1 MAIRRGQRPLEAAGS
16 WSIDTT
22 PGRVLYGAG
31 VIDLVGEVVRELGGR
46 RVLVVTDPG
55 VAAAGHVHRASVSLR
70 AAGLD
75 VRVFHGVGENPG
87 ERHVAAAAAAARG
100 HDADFLIGLGGGSAM
115 DCAKGG
121 NFILTNGG
129 RMEDYWGFGKASRP
143 MLPSVGVPCTAGT
156 GSEAQSFAVIS
167 REDDHR
173 KMACGDPKARFT
185 ATLLD
190 PELVRTAPPEVMAAT
205 GLDALSHALESFVA
219 TAANPYSRMFAS
231 ESFARLLR
239 GFDAVAE
246 AQRENGP
253 SPASERLAAARN
265 EPGNEARREELRR
278 PASERPAAADDEP
291 GTGDQRVN
299 GRGPGSGRAE
309 DEVIELWG
317 EMLLGAHFAGA
328 AIEASMLGAAHGL
341 ANPLTARYD
350 ITHGVAVAVMLDH
363 VLRFND
369 GDPDVRYEG
378 LARLA
383 FGGAA
388 ANGLA
393 GERLADLWVGL
404 RQRAGVA
411 GRLRDLGVREADLDL
426 LSGQAA
432 EQWTSQFNPRTT
444 SASDML
450 ALYRA
455 AF

>member
-1 MAIRRGQRPLEAAGS
+1 M
-16 WSIDTT
+16 
-22 PGRVLYGAG
+22 
-31 VIDLVGEVVRELGGR
+31 
-46 RVLVVTDPG
+46 VTDPG

-70 AAGLD
+70 DAGLD
-75 VRVFHGVGENPG
+75 IAVFYGVGENPG
-87 ERHVAAAAAAARG
+87 ERHVAAAAAAARA

-115 DCAKGG
+115 DCAKGA
-121 NFILTNGG
+121 NFIFTNGG

-143 MLPSVGVPCTAGT
+143 MLPSIGMPCTAGT

-173 KMACGDPKARFT
+173 KMACGDPKARFA

-205 GLDALSHALESFVA
+205 GLDALSHALESFVT

-231 ESFARLLR
+231 EGFARLLR
-239 GFDAVAE
+239 GFDAVVE
-246 AQRENGP
+246 AQRKNGP
-253 SPASERLAAARN
+253 SAVSARSEA
-265 EPGNEARREELRR
+265 EE
-278 PASERPAAADDEP
+278 
-291 GTGDQRVN
+291 T
-299 GRGPGSGRAE
+299 
-309 DEVIELWG
+309 ELWG
-317 EMLLGAHFAGA
+317 EMLLGAHFSGA

-363 VLRFND
+363 VVRFN
-369 GDPDVRYEG
+369 GGAPDVRYG
-378 LARLA
+378 DLARLA

-393 GERLADLWVGL
+393 SERLAELWVGL
-404 RQRAGVA
+404 RRGAGVA
-411 GRLRDLGVREADLDL
+411 GRLRDLGVREEDLDL
-426 LSGQAA
+426 LSAQAT
-432 EQWTSQFNPRTT
+432 EQWTSQFNPR
-444 SASDML
+444 SAAASDML

>member
-1 MAIRRGQRPLEAAGS
+1 MGIKRGQRPLDVENS
-16 WSIDTT
+16 WSVDTA

-31 VIDLVGEVVRELGGR
+31 AIDLVGEVARELGGR

-55 VAAAGHVHRASVSLR
+55 VAAAGHVHQASVSLR
-70 AAGLD
+70 DAGLD
-75 VRVFHGVGENPG
+75 IAVFYGVGENPG
-87 ERHVAAAAAAARG
+87 ERHVAAATAAARI
-100 HDADFLIGLGGGSAM
+100 HDADFLVGLGGGSAM
-115 DCAKGG
+115 DCAKGA
-121 NFILTNGG
+121 NFIFTNGG
-129 RMEDYWGFGKASRP
+129 RMEDYWGFGKASSP
-143 MLPSVGVPCTAGT
+143 MLPSIGVPCTAGT

-173 KMACGDPKARFT
+173 KMACGDPKARFA

-205 GLDALSHALESFVA
+205 GLDALSHAIESFVT

-231 ESFARLLR
+231 EGFARLLR

-246 AQRENGP
+246 AQRENGRH
-253 SPASERLAAARN
+253 PAGGRSEA
-265 EPGNEARREELRR
+265 EM
-278 PASERPAAADDEP
+278 
-291 GTGDQRVN
+291 TG
-299 GRGPGSGRAE
+299 
-309 DEVIELWG
+309 LWG

-363 VLRFND
+363 VVRFN
-369 GDPDVRYEG
+369 GGAPDVRYGG

-383 FGGAA
+383 FGGAS

-393 GERLADLWVGL
+393 SERLAELWAGL
-404 RQRAGVA
+404 RRRAGVA
-411 GRLRDLGVREADLDL
+411 GRLRDLGVREEDLDL
-426 LSGQAA
+426 LSGQAT
-432 EQWTSQFNPRTT
+432 EQWTSQFNPR
-444 SASDML
+444 SAAASDML

>member
-1 MAIRRGQRPLEAAGS
+1 VVIKRGQRPLETEDS
-16 WSIDTT
+16 WSVDAT

-31 VIDLVGEVVRELGGR
+31 AVDLAGEVARDLGGR
-46 RVLVVTDPG
+46 RVLVVADPG
-55 VAAAGHVHRASVSLR
+55 VAAAGHVHRASLALR
-70 AAGLD
+70 DAGLD
-75 VRVFHGVGENPG
+75 IAVFYGVGENPG
-87 ERHVAAAAAAARG
+87 ERHVAAAAAAARA

-115 DCAKGG
+115 DCAKGA
-121 NFILTNGG
+121 NFIYTNGG
-129 RMEDYWGFGKASRP
+129 RMENYWGFGKASRP
-143 MLPSVGVPCTAGT
+143 MLPSIGVPCTAGT

-173 KMACGDPKARFT
+173 KMACGDPKARFA

-205 GLDALSHALESFVA
+205 GLDALSHALESFVT

-231 ESFARLLR
+231 EGFARLLR
-239 GFDAVAE
+239 GFDAVVE

-253 SPASERLAAARN
+253 SAGGARSE
-265 EPGNEARREELRR
+265 
-278 PASERPAAADDEP
+278 
-291 GTGDQRVN
+291 
-299 GRGPGSGRAE
+299 AE
-309 DEVIELWG
+309 VTELWG
-317 EMLLGAHFAGA
+317 EMLLGAHFSGA

-363 VLRFND
+363 VVRFN
-369 GDPDVRYEG
+369 GEAPDVRYG
-378 LARLA
+378 DLARLA

-393 GERLADLWVGL
+393 SERLAELWVDL
-404 RQRAGVA
+404 RRGAGVA
-411 GRLRDLGVREADLDL
+411 GRLRDLGVREEDLDL
-426 LSGQAA
+426 LSAQAT
-432 EQWTSQFNPRTT
+432 EQWTSQFNPR
-444 SASDML
+444 SAAASDML